1 MVDYEVMGTDFSP
14 QTSDRQYEVINS
26 LCLFKGVV
34 VTCLLLQVKT
44 QCFFFCQLHDIFLR
58 GKKRQQVML
67 IKETHRSK
75 LKIRK
80 YGKLYL
86 GLNVGNIVSNEF
98 GCFSIV
104 TQTQL
109 LYT

>member
-1 MVDYEVMGTDFSP
+1 MVDYEVMGTDCAP
-14 QTSDRQYEVINS
+14 RTSDRQYEVINT

-44 QCFFFCQLHDIFLR
+44 QCFFCQLHDIFLR

-86 GLNVGNIVSNEF
+86 GL
-98 GCFSIV
+98 
-104 TQTQL
+104 TM
-109 LYT
+109 